1 MGQETWGGVISTGGF
16 SLIDGSSVRLPFRGW
31 HLMDGTDMENHG
43 AVPDIIVIQTPEA
56 EALNDDEQLRAAV
69 VDLLMRLD

>member
-1 MGQETWGGVISTGGF
+1 
-16 SLIDGSSVRLPFRGW
+16 
-31 HLMDGTDMENHG
+31 MDGTDMENHG

-56 EALNDDEQLRAAV
+56 ESADDDEQLRAAV